1 MQLSA
6 EMKLSELENR
16 KPAESNSVETQS
28 GTVKVVE
35 FEERFQRQVEELV
48 LPIQTQEFGVK
59 ITREEQPDLLDIKGT
74 FQRGDGNFWVVLRQS
89 DAGKSNDGSDGANVI
104 GTIGVVDIGN
114 KQVALKK
121 MFVRADARGK
131 VSGIAQTLMD
141 TAKEWCR
148 SRGVVSIILG
158 TTAQMF
164 AAHRF
169 YEKNGFVEQQ
179 KEQLP
184 PNFPIVHVDTKFY
197 RCDL

>member
-6 EMKLSELENR
+6 EKVSELENL
-16 KPAESNSVETQS
+16 KLTESNSVETQS

-89 DAGKSNDGSDGANVI
+89 DAGKSNDGYDEANVI

-141 TAKEWCR
+141 TAKSWCR
-148 SRGVVSIILG
+148 QRGVESIILG